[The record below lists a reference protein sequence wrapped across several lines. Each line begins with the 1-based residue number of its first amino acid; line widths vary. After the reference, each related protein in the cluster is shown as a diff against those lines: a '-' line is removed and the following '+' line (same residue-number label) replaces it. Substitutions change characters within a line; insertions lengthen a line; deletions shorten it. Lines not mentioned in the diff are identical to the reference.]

1 MNRAITVI
9 WSSMLVATL
18 LGIVPVVVRLLTRA
32 LTAANNIERYTRDI
46 LASGVG
52 IAGNT
57 ANVAALKDTI
67 AIAPRLLT
75 GAASIE
81 QHASTISEALGQP
94 ANTAGEVRP

>member
-9 WSSMLVATL
+9 WLGMLVATL

-32 LTAANNIERYTRDI
+32 LTAANNIERYTSDI
-46 LASGVG
+46 LDSGAG

-81 QHASTISEALGQP
+81 QHASAISRALGQP
-94 ANTAGEVRP
+94 VDPAGKERP